1 MRQES
6 CTRSCVSWLA
16 SLALHTNRG
25 SPPSPV
31 CTAVSH
37 AVCPTVHAFPCRQ
50 RIHVHVVSARSLAAL
65 RPSEPSFHC
74 PTPWYGPPSRR
85 PRYLW
90 KLASLAT
97 TPASPAFARL
107 VPLLRR
113 LDRLVVTRDSLS
125 FHSYQTSLLLPCTTH
140 HTPLHCRIALVPR
153 TDCSPALHLLHLH
166 IARPAPL
173 AYHSIPALAVET
185 TRYYQVLPP
194 SAPTPTW
201 QGRPRQ
207 PSQLEPPGPAA
218 ASLCSTG
225 SSSCTSSP

>member
-50 RIHVHVVSARSLAAL
+50 RIHVRVVSARSLAAL
-65 RPSEPSFHC
+65 RPSEPSFPC

-97 TPASPAFARL
+97 TPASPACCSPGTAAAPSGPTSRDARQPL
-107 VPLLRR
+107 V
-113 LDRLVVTRDSLS
+113 
-125 FHSYQTSLLLPCTTH
+125 SLLPDFTS
-140 HTPLHCRIALVPR
+140 A
-153 TDCSPALHLLHLH
+153 ALH
-166 IARPAPL
+166 
-173 AYHSIPALAVET
+173 HSPHASALPHRT
-185 TRYYQVLPP
+185 
-194 SAPTPTW
+194 
-201 QGRPRQ
+201 
-207 PSQLEPPGPAA
+207 
-218 ASLCSTG
+218 CSTH
-225 SSSCTSSP
+225 